1 MTHDLILENQLKQYL
16 REQSFQP
23 QDRLPSERFLSEKF
37 GIQRLTLRTA
47 LQRLKNQGILNVRKN
62 SGYYIADSKIV
73 IELGKPKS
81 HFDSRP
87 EQMQRTLPLN
97 LFKTEFDPSTQHKFP
112 FSDSAGYCL
121 IGLQTSQQIPYA
133 VITSFIPASCIP
145 VMTLAE
151 IQQQELFTLYE
162 QNNQKITHAKEQ
174 ISSCMASEVE
184 SFLLGVPAGSPLVFH
199 HVYGYNIKEQC
210 VLIQKIVY
218 ISEKVEFRGW

>member
-47 LQRLKNQGILNVRKN
+47 LQRLKDQGILNVRKN
-62 SGYYIADSKIV
+62 SGYYIADSRIT

-81 HFDSRP
+81 HFDSCS
-87 EQMQRTLPLN
+87 EQTQYTLPLN

-112 FSDSAGYCL
+112 FSDPTGYCL
-121 IGLQTSQQIPYA
+121 IGLQTSHQIPYG
-133 VITSFIPASCIP
+133 VITTFIPAQCIP
-145 VMTLAE
+145 GMTLRD
-151 IQQQELFTLYE
+151 IQEKELFALYE

-174 ISSCMASEVE
+174 ISSCTASEVE
-184 SFLLGVPAGSPLVFH
+184 SFLLGAPADSSLVFH
-199 HVYGYNIKEQC
+199 HIYGYNIKEQC

-218 ISEKVEFRGW
+218 LSEKIEFKGW